1 VVIGAEQIA
10 SATPMNVWPKE
21 QRLQT
26 RGGDRTLMMT
36 RFEDAESYHPAL
48 IARVLELAAGS
59 PFTRQY
65 IRAFGGVKVERPA
78 AWSSPE
84 AALVDARAAAMLREA
99 LGISGAQPFESW
111 ANVYR
116 RGDYSMPHSHPRA
129 RASVLYMLDPGDA
142 DPEDPL
148 SGQFAVLDP
157 RYRDCCQDQ
166 PNFLTNPIMPKLAA
180 GSMLL
185 FPGWLVHG
193 VNPYTG
199 ARPRLT
205 FTWNFRGPAAGPP
218 PAGPPP
224 ARPTGPAS
232 DPESNPLED

>member
-1 VVIGAEQIA
+1 MTDEPTAA
-10 SATPMNVWPKE
+10 SSGTRAADMDVWPKG

-26 RGGDRTLMMT
+26 RGGDRTLLAT

-48 IARVLELAAGS
+48 IARVLELAGGS

-78 AWSSPE
+78 AWNSPE
-84 AALVDARAAAMLREA
+84 AALVGARAAAMLREA
-99 LGISGAQPFESW
+99 LGIAGADPFESW

-129 RASVLYMLDPGDA
+129 AASVVYVLDPGDA

-166 PNFLTNPIMPKLAA
+166 PNYLTNPIMPKLAA

-199 ARPRLT
+199 RRPRITL
-205 FTWNFRGPAAGPP
+205 TWNFRAAQPSQQTRAAP
-218 PAGPPP
+218 MSA
-224 ARPTGPAS
+224 TN
-232 DPESNPLED
+232 PESNPLED

>member
-1 VVIGAEQIA
+1 MTI
-10 SATPMNVWPKE
+10 WPAGQK
-21 QRLQT
+21 LQT
-26 RGGDRTLMMT
+26 RSGDRTLFLT
-36 RFEDAESYHPAL
+36 RFEDIDSYHPAL

-59 PFTRQY
+59 PFTRKY

-78 AWSSPE
+78 AWNSPE

-99 LGISGAQPFESW
+99 LGIAGATVFESW

-129 RASVLYMLDPGDA
+129 AASVVYVLDPGDP

-157 RYRDCCQDQ
+157 RWRDCCQDQ
-166 PNFLTNPIMPKLAA
+166 ANYLTNPIMPKLPA

-199 ARPRLT
+199 SRPRIT
-205 FTWNFRGPAAGPP
+205 FTWNFRGAGQAAPPAAPQEP
-218 PAGPPP
+218 
-224 ARPTGPAS
+224 
-232 DPESNPLED
+232 DPEANPLED

>member
-1 VVIGAEQIA
+1 MTSLDVA
-10 SATPMNVWPKE
+10 NVWPQG
-21 QRLQT
+21 QRLQS
-26 RGGDRTLMMT
+26 RAGDRTLIAT
-36 RFEDAESYHPAL
+36 RFEDTETYHPAL
-48 IARVLELAAGS
+48 IARVLELAGGS
-59 PFTRQY
+59 PLTRQY

-78 AWSSPE
+78 AWNSAE
-84 AALVDARAAAMLREA
+84 AALVGARAAALLREGM
-99 LGISGAQPFESW
+99 GISGIEPFESW

-129 RASVLYMLDPGDA
+129 AASILYMLDPGDA
-142 DPEDPL
+142 DPADPL

-166 PNFLTNPIMPKLAA
+166 PNYLTNPIMPKLLP

-199 ARPRLT
+199 TRPRITL
-205 FTWNFRGPAAGPP
+205 TWNFPGPEIGRPRAAAGI
-218 PAGPPP
+218 PA
-224 ARPTGPAS
+224 
-232 DPESNPLED
+232 PEDGVNPLED